1 MDRIMG
7 QPFLHS
13 VNGTRLN
20 VQLDGPAGAPWMVF
34 SNSLSASISLWDE
47 QVAAF
52 GPRFRFL
59 RYDQRGHGHSDAP
72 AAGFTMDDLATDLLG
87 LLENFDVK
95 NAVLVGV
102 SMGATTVMR
111 CAARAPARCAGVVAC
126 DGQWR
131 SASGAAAMWSERFA
145 VVREQGMDAMAEPTV
160 RRWFQP
166 DFFTRKPEV
175 VERIKKMIARTSP
188 EGYIQCGTALQNF
201 DFQADYPVLTV
212 PALFVAGEHDGDL
225 PAVMREMQRA
235 TPGSGY
241 TMIGHCGHLP
251 NIEQPE
257 KFYEAMNGF
266 VRQLGLG

>member
-34 SNSLSASISLWDE
+34 SNSLSANISLWDE
-47 QVAAF
+47 QAAAF
-52 GPRFRFL
+52 GDRFRFL
-59 RYDQRGHGHSDAP
+59 RYDQRGHGRSEVP

-87 LLENFDVK
+87 LLDDFAVN

-111 CAARAPARCAGVVAC
+111 CAARAPERCAGVVAC

-131 SASGAAAMWSERFA
+131 SAPGSAAMWNERFA
-145 VVREQGMDAMAEPTV
+145 VAREQGMEALAEPTV

-166 DFFTRKPEV
+166 GFFTRKPEV
-175 VERIKKMIARTSP
+175 VERIKKMIAGTSV
-188 EGYIQCGTALQNF
+188 EGYIQCGTALQDF
-201 DFQADYPVLTV
+201 DFRADYPGLTV
-212 PALFVAGEHDGDL
+212 PALFVAGEHDGDI
-225 PAVMREMQRA
+225 PAVMREMHQA
-235 TPGSGY
+235 TRGSGY
-241 TMIGHCGHLP
+241 TVIGHCGHLP

-257 KFYEAMNGF
+257 KLYEAMDGF
-266 VRQLGLG
+266 VRTLGLG